1 MQINWPNTFQ
11 RSRSARNPSL
21 RETEKKLWLV
31 VVPPERWLK
40 KASVPRVADQDEL
53 DPRPLSTRARVK
65 IATREFFLFRPR
77 VCPSKPALV
86 FFAVFFLIQNA
97 EMMLACFPLK
107 FK

>member
-1 MQINWPNTFQ
+1 MQINWHNTFQ

-65 IATREFFLFRPR
+65 IATHTRVFSLPSACLPQQTSARIFRSFF
-77 VCPSKPALV
+77 
-86 FFAVFFLIQNA
+86 
-97 EMMLACFPLK
+97 
-107 FK
+107 FKYKMQK

>member
-1 MQINWPNTFQ
+1 MACSCAP
-11 RSRSARNPSL
+11 RAL
-21 RETEKKLWLV
+21 A
-31 VVPPERWLK
+31 K

-65 IATREFFLFRPR
+65 IATHTRVFPLPSACLPQQTSAGIFR
-77 VCPSKPALV
+77 S
-86 FFAVFFLIQNA
+86 FFLIQNA